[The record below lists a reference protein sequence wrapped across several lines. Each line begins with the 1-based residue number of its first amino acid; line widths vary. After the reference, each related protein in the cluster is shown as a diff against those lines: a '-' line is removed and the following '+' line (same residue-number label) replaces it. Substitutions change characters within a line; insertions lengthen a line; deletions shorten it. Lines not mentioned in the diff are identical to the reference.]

1 MTNTFSLRCSMEKY
15 RSSQHQAVSKK
26 QNGRRNGECNCS
38 GGYFSDHLY
47 SGHPDY
53 FYKKIPMFQGKT
65 DNELGRS
72 RVEKRWED
80 SHLSRKKSKD
90 ATYILKDRKEHKFK
104 SVQRAESKVGKEE
117 KKEATG
123 RRGRQGSE
131 SEEGRR
137 VSLGRVARIASCHHL
152 PRVPVKPRSL
162 SVASSSS
169 CSSLLSAASRRTRTP
184 QRASSV
190 ALLLPSPSIRSFSP
204 SSHMQH
210 SSSYRPTYYLNHS
223 THKLARS
230 TSSLL
235 QGLPKSPLCL
245 KSPLLSMPT
254 SSVQHFSSSLSSLEE
269 SNLPEERNREVDVY
283 LQVPRTF
290 LVSRRNVVDAG

>member
-38 GGYFSDHLY
+38 VGHFSDHLY

-53 FYKKIPMFQGKT
+53 FYKKIPTSQWKA
-65 DNELGRS
+65 DKELGRS

-90 ATYILKDRKEHKFK
+90 VIYVLKDRKERKFK
-104 SVQRAESKVGKEE
+104 SVQRAESKVGKDG
-117 KKEATG
+117 KKEATE
-123 RRGRQGSE
+123 RRIRQGSE

-162 SVASSSS
+162 SAASSSS
-169 CSSLLSAASRRTRTP
+169 RSSLLSAASRRTRTP

-204 SSHMQH
+204 SSHMQY
-210 SSSYRPTYYLNHS
+210 SSSYRPTSHLN
-223 THKLARS
+223 HKLARS

-235 QGLPKSPLCL
+235 QGLPKSPFCL
-245 KSPLLSMPT
+245 KSPLLSIST
-254 SSVQHFSSSLSSLEE
+254 SSVQQFSSSFSSLEE
-269 SNLPEERNREVDVY
+269 SNLAEERNREVDVY